1 MALKNKEYI
10 RKINK
15 EKEMKKKFLQIVS
28 QVSVLLILI
37 FLTCCDHH
45 PTTPELALAE
55 QLMEQKPDSAL
66 KVIQQIKNPEG
77 LSSREHALYC
87 LFLTLANDKNYI
99 THTSDSV
106 IKIAVNYFDKQ
117 NDQKYKML
125 AYYCMGRVNT
135 DLQDAL
141 QAQEYYLKALESG
154 ENSKNYPLLLKVN
167 SNLATLYSYQDI
179 YEKSLPLY
187 KKAIYYA
194 TKELP
199 KDSTNISY
207 VLRNIA
213 RTFSQMQ
220 QIDSAIYY
228 NQQAIQYSK
237 PYPRISILTDLGNLH
252 FNKGDYIECK
262 KCLDQAMS
270 LIQNGKSLYPIYLS
284 KGKLYMIN
292 NQLDSA
298 RFYLELSSK
307 SRNIYTKAASLRRLA
322 QLADKEKK
330 YKDYISYTEQYEI
343 LRDSISTTSH
353 SENIRIAQSMFNYQR
368 VAKEK
373 SKYEKKASDRM
384 LLIYQI
390 IIISSIILIVGFIL
404 YKRNDKKKEQLIKNN
419 ALKYKRSQQYIED
432 NKQEIARLENE
443 LSLEQIQK
451 DKYQK
456 QLYEARKTMLELE
469 NLYLF
474 KRQGAIQ
481 ILEKDL
487 QNINL
492 YVRIQQEDDIQLS
505 ACEWIEIQ
513 QLIDAIYPNFTE
525 RLGKVYNKISN
536 EEIRICYLVKIKIP
550 VKKIASIMHI
560 SPSGVSQCRR
570 RLYKKFTGE
579 AENAECF
586 DKFIADF

>member
-37 FLTCCDHH
+37 FLTFCDHH
-45 PTTPELALAE
+45 PATPELALAE

-117 NDQKYKML
+117 NDPKYKML

-141 QAQEYYLKALESG
+141 QAQECYLKALEFG
-154 ENSKNYPLLLKVN
+154 EESKDIRLLIKTN
-167 SNLATLYSYQDI
+167 NNLANLYFLRDLDDMAI
-179 YEKSLPLY
+179 PLY
-187 KKAIYYA
+187 KKALFYIKQEEETDSLYMSYA
-194 TKELP
+194 
-199 KDSTNISY
+199 
-207 VLRNIA
+207 LRNIA
-213 RTFSQMQ
+213 RTFTQSQQ
-220 QIDSAIYY
+220 LDSAILYY
-228 NQQAIQYSK
+228 QHALKFSQLDSK
-237 PYPRISILTDLGNLH
+237 TSIYNDLGNLYCD
-252 FNKGDYIECK
+252 KGNYTEAQKCIDNALLFIQANEKAHPVYLTQGRLYIT
-262 KCLDQAMS
+262 
-270 LIQNGKSLYPIYLS
+270 IGKS
-284 KGKLYMIN
+284 
-292 NQLDSA
+292 DSA
-298 RFYLELSSK
+298 YYYLKQSSE
-307 SRNIYTKAASLRRLA
+307 SPNLYTKASSLRRLSEIVNKSN
-322 QLADKEKK
+322 QYKE
-330 YKDYISYTEQYEI
+330 YAEYMEEYES
-343 LRDSISTTSH
+343 LRDSLTASDH
-353 SENIRIAQSMFNYQR
+353 SENIRITQSMFNYQR

-373 SKYEKKASDRM
+373 NKYEKEASDRM

-390 IIISSIILIVGFIL
+390 IIISVIIFIIGFIF

-419 ALKYKRSQQYIED
+419 ELKYKRSQQYIED
-432 NKQEIARLENE
+432 NKCEIARLENE

-474 KRQGAIQ
+474 KRQGAIK

-492 YVRIQQEDDIQLS
+492 YVRIQEEDDIQLS
-505 ACEWIEIQ
+505 ACEWIELQ
-513 QLIDAIYPNFTE
+513 QLIDATYQDFTE
-525 RLGKVYNKISN
+525 RLSKVYNKISD
-536 EEIRICYLVKIKIP
+536 EELRICYLVKMKIP
-550 VKKIASIMHI
+550 VKKIASIVHI

-579 AENAECF
+579 PENTESF